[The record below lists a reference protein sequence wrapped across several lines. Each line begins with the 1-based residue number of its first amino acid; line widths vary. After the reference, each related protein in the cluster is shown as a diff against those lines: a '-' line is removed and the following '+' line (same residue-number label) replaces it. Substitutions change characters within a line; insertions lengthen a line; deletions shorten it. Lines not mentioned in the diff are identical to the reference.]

1 MARPRSFDPDDV
13 LEVAREVFLRKGY
26 QAASLDEIT
35 AASGIAKPSLY
46 AAFGDKSALF
56 LRVLDRYHD
65 RILGWAERVL
75 AQPGSARDAIRQWL
89 TGFVPYC
96 SGTKGARGCLS
107 INSATE
113 GSLDQAEVRKSIE
126 RYNRQLEQLLRARL
140 HADRAQFRKG
150 FDADLTA
157 HTIMVVHTG
166 LMSLAHQGSDAKQVQ
181 AVIDQVMTLLA

>member
-65 RILGWAERVL
+65 GILGWAERVL
-75 AQPGSARDAIRQWL
+75 AQPGPARDAIRQWL

-96 SGTKGARGCLS
+96 SGAKGARGCLS
-107 INSATE
+107 INSATD

-126 RYNRQLEQLLRARL
+126 RYNRRLEQLLRARL
-140 HADRAQFRKG
+140 HADRAQFKKG
-150 FDADLTA
+150 FDPDLTA
-157 HTIMVVHTG
+157 RTIMVVHTG

>member
-65 RILGWAERVL
+65 GILGWAERVL
-75 AQPGSARDAIRQWL
+75 AQPGPARDAIRQWL

-96 SGTKGARGCLS
+96 SGAKGARGCLS
-107 INSATE
+107 INSAT
-113 GSLDQAEVRKSIE
+113 
-126 RYNRQLEQLLRARL
+126 
-140 HADRAQFRKG
+140 DRAG
-150 FDADLTA
+150 MSGWTA
-157 HTIMVVHTG
+157 SISGPFARRVTG
-166 LMSLAHQGSDAKQVQ
+166 MKSASGSYPVRA
-181 AVIDQVMTLLA
+181 